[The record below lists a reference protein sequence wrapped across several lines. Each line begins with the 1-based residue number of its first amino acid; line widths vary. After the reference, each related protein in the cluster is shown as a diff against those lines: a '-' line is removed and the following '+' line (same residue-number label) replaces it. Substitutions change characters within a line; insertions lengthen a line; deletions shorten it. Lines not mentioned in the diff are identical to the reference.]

1 MVEKMRKRRIG
12 VVGFGH
18 LGEIPARNMEGGG
31 FSLFSWPVH
40 RPTVFSLEIAKCPYK
55 SKNRGG
61 FINRAQWEERLW
73 TGYRAVHAC
82 SCITSRQDGGKFKDL
97 C

>member
-31 FSLFSWPVH
+31 LSLFSCRFGLFTDPL
-40 RPTVFSLEIAKCPYK
+40 FSL
-55 SKNRGG
+55 
-61 FINRAQWEERLW
+61 
-73 TGYRAVHAC
+73 
-82 SCITSRQDGGKFKDL
+82 
-97 C
+97 